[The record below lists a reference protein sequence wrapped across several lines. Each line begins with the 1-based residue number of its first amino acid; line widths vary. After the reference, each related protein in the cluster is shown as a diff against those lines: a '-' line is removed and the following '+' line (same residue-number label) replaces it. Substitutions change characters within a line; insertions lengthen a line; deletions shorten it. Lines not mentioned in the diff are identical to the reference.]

1 MAATA
6 GMGVTEIRTPVR
18 APARAWVSDSVPATP
33 ARREGSTTPALAC
46 CMRVGA
52 GMCEHLQ
59 RVDGGTR
66 DDAVTDEAADSNDDA
81 FPIEFDVPKLSR
93 IRNAI
98 SGGGANFSA
107 DRKAVDSITE
117 ATPNGLEGLQAVI
130 EALHRFK
137 LRAVRTIA
145 EESDVRQF
153 LHIGTVTP
161 STAMVYEDILP
172 LVPGARIVYASYDTT
187 TLAHVHA
194 LSRDAPD
201 GAVAHLHSPFDNPQ
215 RILRGAADT
224 LDLAKPITVV
234 LASSLNVVT
243 DEVAQELVDALRDA
257 LAPCS
262 YVVMAQTS
270 LDIFA
275 HGTAEVVEV
284 LNTILD
290 EPYIARTEAE
300 IAHHLE
306 GFDLLDPGL
315 VPIEQWRPNGDP
327 PFLPDGQLIPLYGAV
342 GHKP

>member
-1 MAATA
+1 
-6 GMGVTEIRTPVR
+6 
-18 APARAWVSDSVPATP
+18 
-33 ARREGSTTPALAC
+33 
-46 CMRVGA
+46 
-52 GMCEHLQ
+52 
-59 RVDGGTR
+59 
-66 DDAVTDEAADSNDDA
+66 VTDEAAGSNDDGP
-81 FPIEFDVPKLSR
+81 FPIEFDVPRLSR

-98 SGGGANFSA
+98 SGGDANFSA
-107 DRKAVDSITE
+107 DREAVDSITE

-161 STAMVYEDILP
+161 SAAMVYEDVLP
-172 LVPGARIVYASYDTT
+172 LVPDARIVYASYDTT

-201 GAVAHLHSPFDNPQ
+201 GAVAHVHSRFDNPQ
-215 RILRGAADT
+215 RILQGAAHT
-224 LDLAKPITVV
+224 LDLTKPITVV

-243 DEVAQELVDALRDA
+243 DEVAQKLVDSLRTT
-257 LAPCS
+257 LAAGS

-290 EPYIARTEAE
+290 EPYVARTEAE

-315 VPIEQWRPNGDP
+315 VPIEQWRPDGDP

>member
-1 MAATA
+1 M
-6 GMGVTEIRTPVR
+6 
-18 APARAWVSDSVPATP
+18 
-33 ARREGSTTPALAC
+33 
-46 CMRVGA
+46 
-52 GMCEHLQ
+52 
-59 RVDGGTR
+59 
-66 DDAVTDEAADSNDDA
+66 TDEAADSNDDGP
-81 FPIEFDVPKLSR
+81 FPIELDVPQLSR

-98 SGGGANFSA
+98 SGGDANFSV

-117 ATPNGLEGLQAVI
+117 ATPNGLDGLQAVI

-161 STAMVYEDILP
+161 STAIVYEHILP
-172 LVPGARIVYASYDTT
+172 LVPDARIVYASYDTT

-201 GAVAHLHSPFDNPQ
+201 GAVAHVHSPFDNPQ
-215 RILRGAADT
+215 KILQATADT
-224 LDLAKPITVV
+224 LDLTKPITVV

-243 DEVAQELVDALRDA
+243 DEVAQNLVDTLRSTVVTG
-257 LAPCS
+257 S

-275 HGTAEVVEV
+275 HGTAEVIEV

-306 GFDLLDPGL
+306 GFDLLNPGL
-315 VPIEQWRPNGDP
+315 VPIEQWRPDGDP
-327 PFLPDGQLIPLYGAV
+327 PFLPHGQLIPLYGAV